1 MYIDDGSAG
10 DSGELDIHVDG
21 HSYVEAENYS
31 FAHDGLVDS
40 VSVDTADGGHLVYAD
55 TDHDGAADLV
65 TEYDEQGG
73 QQQQA
78 HYDPATGRWIDVSP
92 SADRSLTVDTA
103 DGGVRIGPATV
114 DTNNDHQPDTAVV
127 HDAQGDT
134 VLYTD
139 TDGDGRA
146 DVATELRP
154 DGEVVIADHTDPG
167 EWATRQQ
174 GHLDSSG
181 DFQVDSTD
189 RSTFVPPVAANQAAG
204 RDAAD
209 DSQWGGAFGAT
220 GPASAV
226 VRIDA
231 ATGQW
236 ISRN

>member
-1 MYIDDGSAG
+1 MYIDDGSA
-10 DSGELDIHVDG
+10 DESGELDIHVDG
-21 HSYVEAENYS
+21 HEYVEAENFS
-31 FAHDGLVDS
+31 FDQDGVVDS
-40 VSVDTADGGHLVYAD
+40 VSVDTADGGHLVYSD

-65 TEYDEQGG
+65 TSYDEQGA
-73 QQQQA
+73 QEQQA
-78 HYDPATGRWIDVSP
+78 HYDPVSGRWIDVAPSP
-92 SADRSLTVDTA
+92 DGSLTVDTA
-103 DGGVRIGPATV
+103 AGDVRIGPATV
-114 DTNNDHQPDTAVV
+114 DTNNDHHADTAVV

-154 DGEVVIADHTDPG
+154 DGGVVIAGHTDAG
-167 EWATRQQ
+167 EWATQQQ
-174 GHLDSSG
+174 GHLDADG
-181 DFQVDSTD
+181 DYQVDSTD
-189 RSTFVPPVAANQAAG
+189 RTTFVPPVAGHQAG

-209 DSQWGGAFGAT
+209 DGDWGGGFTVT
-220 GPASAV
+220 GVTAV